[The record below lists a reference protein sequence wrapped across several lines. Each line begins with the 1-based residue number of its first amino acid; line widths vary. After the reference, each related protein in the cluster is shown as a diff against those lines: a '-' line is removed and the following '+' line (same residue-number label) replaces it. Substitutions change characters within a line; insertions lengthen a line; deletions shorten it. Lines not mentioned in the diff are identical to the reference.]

1 MSPTPSYEL
10 LALRFGRQSGR
21 LARENFLFA
30 DDPCATD
37 APAAFDFY
45 IWVIRGQD
53 QVIVVDT
60 GFAAHTAAK
69 RGREQLHHPVEA
81 LSDLGIHPTDVSHLL
96 VTHMHWD
103 HAGHLASFPTARV
116 HLQESELAFCTGR
129 AMRHA
134 APRRP
139 FEAGDVSTA
148 VQLLFEERLTLH
160 QGPATIVPGVEV
172 HPAPGHTPGLQV
184 VRVHTERGWV
194 VLASDSSHLWANIR
208 RRTPFPILDHL
219 ASMVEAYETVEQLAD
234 GPDHVIPGHDP
245 QVATR
250 FPRVEGA
257 ARWVRLHREPI
268 APYADPASPELS
280 ERVAS

>member
-1 MSPTPSYEL
+1 MNRPPTHEL
-10 LALRFGRQSGR
+10 LALRFGTQMGR

-37 APAAFDFY
+37 TPVGFDFY

-60 GFAAHTAAK
+60 GFTAHTGAR

-81 LSDLGIHPTDVSHLL
+81 LAGLGMDPTDVSHLL
-96 VTHMHWD
+96 ITHMHWD
-103 HAGHLASFPTARV
+103 HAGHLAAFPTARV
-116 HLQESELAFCTGR
+116 HLQEPELAFCTSR
-129 AMRHA
+129 AMRQS

-139 FEAGDVSTA
+139 FEAEDVNA
-148 VQLLFEERLTLH
+148 AIRLLFDERLTLH

-184 VRVHTERGWV
+184 VRVHTKRGWV

-208 RRTPFPILDHL
+208 RRAPFPILDHL
-219 ASMVEAYETVEQLAD
+219 ASMVEAYETVEDLAD
-234 GPDHVIPGHDP
+234 GVDHIIPGHDP

-250 FPRVEGA
+250 FPQVEDDP
-257 ARWVRLHREPI
+257 RWVRLHEEPI
-268 APYADPASPELS
+268 APYTDPAALELR
-280 ERVAS
+280 ERVIS